1 MYSNVEA
8 EQKKIHK
15 QNEKHGEIME
25 EKLTLEEYKTF
36 GEAIKSAYKNL
47 RLIEKLLSR
56 AGLDVPANTTTGFVE
71 QISTMVCDLA
81 NLSCKL
87 EDKMDTEHPDKIVET
102 IEYFN

>member
-1 MYSNVEA
+1 
-8 EQKKIHK
+8 
-15 QNEKHGEIME
+15 ME

-36 GEAIKSAYKNL
+36 GDAIKSAYKNL

-56 AGLDVPANTTTGFVE
+56 TEIGVHASNTTSFVE
-71 QISTMVCDLA
+71 HISEMACDLA